1 MGDRTA
7 LLDGRLGQLDER
19 IAQLDE
25 RIDTAVDEFIAADAE
40 RLGASRL
47 LTIAFTALFALVT
60 LICVITGE
68 WEFAIAYGLVAAGA
82 ALFIRRFL
90 RHDQRL

>member
-1 MGDRTA
+1 MSRGA
-7 LLDGRLGQLDER
+7 QLDER

-25 RIDTAVDEFIAADAE
+25 RIDTAVDEFIAEDAE

-60 LICVITGE
+60 MVCAITGE
-68 WEFAIAYGLVAAGA
+68 WEFAVAYGLVAAGA

-90 RHDQRL
+90 RHDLRL

>member
-1 MGDRTA
+1 MSRGA
-7 LLDGRLGQLDER
+7 QLDER

-25 RIDTAVDEFIAADAE
+25 GIDTAVDEFIAEDAE

-60 LICVITGE
+60 MVCAITGE
-68 WEFAIAYGLVAAGA
+68 WEFAVAYGLVAAGA

-90 RHDQRL
+90 RHDLRL

>member
-1 MGDRTA
+1 MSRGA
-7 LLDGRLGQLDER
+7 QLDER

-25 RIDTAVDEFIAADAE
+25 RIDTAVDEFIAEDAE
-40 RLGASRL
+40 RLGAPRL

-60 LICVITGE
+60 MVCAITGE
-68 WEFAIAYGLVAAGA
+68 WEFAVAYGLVAAGA

-90 RHDQRL
+90 RHDLRL